1 MRARP
6 KSQGAALALSWLA
19 ALALAACKQDPDV
32 GQPCGMTLVDAAG
45 SPIDVPAGQ
54 EGEYCSAV
62 AADYFRTGATECDNL
77 VCLRSATGLC
87 ASDPQKVQVRRYCSK
102 PCVSDDDC
110 FRSQTGLVC
119 RSVVLDAAFL
129 ASLTPEVRQRYL
141 GDVQS
146 SNYCAPPPP

>member
-6 KSQGAALALSWLA
+6 KGAAIALSWLA
-19 ALALAACKQDPDV
+19 AVALVSCKQDPDV
-32 GQPCGMTLVDAAG
+32 GQPCLMDVSDPAG
-45 SPIDVPAGQ
+45 NPIDVPAGQ
-54 EGEYCSAV
+54 EGKFCSEV

-77 VCLRSATGLC
+77 VCIRSVTGLC
-87 ASDPQKVQVRRYCSK
+87 ATGPKYEVRRYCSK

-110 FRSQTGLVC
+110 FRSRTGLVC

-129 ASLTPEVRQRYL
+129 ASLPPEVRQRYL

>member
-6 KSQGAALALSWLA
+6 KGAALALSWLA
-19 ALALAACKQDPDV
+19 AAALVSCKQDPDV
-32 GQPCGMTLVDAAG
+32 GQPCLMDLKDSADN
-45 SPIDVPAGQ
+45 PIDVPLG
-54 EGEYCSAV
+54 GELCSAV
-62 AADYFRTGATECDNL
+62 AADYFRTGAVECDNL
-77 VCLRSATGLC
+77 VCIRSATGLC
-87 ASDPQKVQVRRYCSK
+87 AGDPQKVKVRLYCSK

-129 ASLTPEVRQRYL
+129 ASLPPEVRERYL